1 MRTKFFMRFPGGR
14 AKAFT
19 LSYDDG
25 VEQDARLI
33 AILNEHG
40 IRATFNINSA
50 SIRQIIKR
58 KCPCILCS
66 FKQTTVISF

>member
-25 VEQDARLI
+25 VEQD
-33 AILNEHG
+33 
-40 IRATFNINSA
+40 IRFIEMMEEVQNHAEA
-50 SIRQIIKR
+50 H
-58 KCPCILCS
+58 
-66 FKQTTVISF
+66 